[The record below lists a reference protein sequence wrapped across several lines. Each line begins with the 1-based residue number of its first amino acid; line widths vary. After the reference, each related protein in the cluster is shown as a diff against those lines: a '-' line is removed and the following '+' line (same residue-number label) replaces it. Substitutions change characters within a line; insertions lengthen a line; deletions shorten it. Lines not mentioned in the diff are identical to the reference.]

1 MSYEKV
7 LQAKSIFVGTK
18 QAARALNTR
27 DVSEVIIAMDADPRL
42 TSKIVEIANETKV
55 PISYVDSK
63 KKLGK
68 SCGINVASAV
78 VAIVSK

>member
-7 LQAKSIFVGTK
+7 LQAKSIYVGTK
-18 QAARALNTR
+18 QAARALNSGN
-27 DVSEVIIAMDADPRL
+27 VSEVIVATDADPRL
-42 TSKIVEIANETKV
+42 TSKVVDIASKTNV

-63 KKLGK
+63 VKLGK

-78 VAIVSK
+78 VAIVNK